1 MPKSVA
7 PLSEERINT
16 ANPSEKT
23 YSLFDDGGLF
33 LLVKPDG
40 RKRWRLKYRFGGK
53 EKALS
58 FGMFPDVSLND
69 ARSRRDLAKE
79 LLAQVVE
86 PSAVRK
92 EEKAR
97 DRAERLE
104 IRRTPS
110 LRVTIDGKIEI
121 WKGGNVMRLERG
133 EAQFIANL
141 LSKIV
146 G

>member
-7 PLSEERINT
+7 PLSEERIKT
-16 ANPSEKT
+16 ANPSKKT
-23 YSLFDDGGLF
+23 YSLFDGGGLF
-33 LLVKPDG
+33 LLVAPDG
-40 RKRWRLKYRFGGK
+40 RKRWRLKYRFEGK

-58 FGMFPDVSLND
+58 FGIFPDVSLND
-69 ARSRRDLAKE
+69 ARSKRDLAKE
-79 LLAQVVE
+79 LLTQGVD
-86 PSAVRK
+86 PSVVRK

-97 DRAERLE
+97 NRAERLAME
-104 IRRTPS
+104 RTPS

-141 LSKIV
+141 LNKIV